1 MTAGASAATPTATTA
16 RRTPGVAPTRV
27 VSTVCSNTE
36 IVHALGCS
44 HLLVGVDDHSDWP
57 PEVVGPLPRVGP
69 ELGVDAERVA
79 RLEPDLVLASLSVP
93 GHERVVDSLSRR
105 GLPCVVTDPIGLED
119 VFTDILHI
127 AALLGVPSRG
137 ERLVAELRGEL
148 SRLARPAQG
157 GPRVLVEWWP
167 KPVIAP
173 GRQSWVTQMIALA
186 GGENPLTARDVRSAP
201 LTDSEVVALDPDAV
215 VIAWCG
221 VPFRRYRPE
230 VVRRRQGWSGLRC
243 VGPGRIHAI
252 SEEFLGRPGPR
263 LVEGVRQLR
272 SVVDAC
278 RAAVDC
284 EAP

>member
-1 MTAGASAATPTATTA
+1 MTPGASAAPAATTD
-16 RRTPGVAPTRV
+16 RRAPCVSPTRV

-93 GHERVVDSLSRR
+93 GHERVVDSLARR
-105 GLPCVVTDPIGLED
+105 GLPCVVTDPVGLED
-119 VFTDILHI
+119 VFTDILHL

-137 ERLVAELRGEL
+137 ERLVGELRGEL
-148 SRLARPAQG
+148 SGLARPASG

-173 GRQSWVTQMIALA
+173 GRRSWVTQMIELA
-186 GGENPLTARDVRSAP
+186 GGENPLAERDVRSLP
-201 LTDSEVVALDPDAV
+201 LADSEVVALDPDAV

-221 VPFRRYRPE
+221 VPFHRYRPE
-230 VVRRRQGWSGLRC
+230 VVRRRPGWRGLRC
-243 VGPGRIHAI
+243 VGPGRVHAI

-272 SVVDAC
+272 VVVDAC

-284 EAP
+284 GAP